1 MAEWQYSNSYLVG
14 PLITFTSAISFVM
27 GKPSTVQNLWNPE
40 EFYPAPLIAALFCIF
55 ACASTIKKR
64 VATRPSDLRELGTS
78 WKRSLI
84 VGYIL
89 VIGIST
95 ACQVTIWKWNW
106 HPRGS
111 YSLFVISNLVMM
123 MVYVSFVTN
132 IAEQCVFIYRWT
144 LVMPLSILAS
154 TAYISTFIPS
164 EEPGD
169 RWLFNLYYNVV
180 TAISI
185 KDLYAVLVN
194 DIRVHIHWEKEYNKL
209 NYNISHQGDEVNQS
223 EYSSS
228 DEDWEKVGEDDCDE
242 TLDNCDN

>member
-106 HPRGS
+106 HPRVS
-111 YSLFVISNLVMM
+111 CEFRLF
-123 MVYVSFVTN
+123 FV
-132 IAEQCVFIYRWT
+132 Q
-144 LVMPLSILAS
+144 ILD
-154 TAYISTFIPS
+154 I
-164 EEPGD
+164 
-169 RWLFNLYYNVV
+169 LY
-180 TAISI
+180 
-185 KDLYAVLVN
+185 
-194 DIRVHIHWEKEYNKL
+194 
-209 NYNISHQGDEVNQS
+209 
-223 EYSSS
+223 
-228 DEDWEKVGEDDCDE
+228 
-242 TLDNCDN
+242 

>member
-1 MAEWQYSNSYLVG
+1 MIQK
-14 PLITFTSAISFVM
+14 I
-27 GKPSTVQNLWNPE
+27 
-40 EFYPAPLIAALFCIF
+40 IF
-55 ACASTIKKR
+55 
-64 VATRPSDLRELGTS
+64 
-78 WKRSLI
+78 
-84 VGYIL
+84 
-89 VIGIST
+89 
-95 ACQVTIWKWNW
+95 Q
-106 HPRGS
+106 GS

-164 EEPGD
+164 EEPGVCFKHNWHTFIISLFQD